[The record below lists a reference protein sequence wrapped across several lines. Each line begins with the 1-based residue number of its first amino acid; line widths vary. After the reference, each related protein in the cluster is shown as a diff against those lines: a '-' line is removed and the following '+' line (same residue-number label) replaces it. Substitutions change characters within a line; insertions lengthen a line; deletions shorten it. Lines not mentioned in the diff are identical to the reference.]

1 MAINVLFL
9 CNDNASRSIM
19 AEALL
24 ARFGSGRF
32 RAFSA
37 GITPAVAVHPL
48 AQEMLNAS
56 GLEVPRDKPKSVS
69 EFLLPSAPKMDL
81 VIGMAKDAE
90 PAVRDWSGPVF
101 KAFWRITDPLSD
113 KTTRT
118 EEWRNFR
125 RAFRELETRM
135 RLLVLVR
142 HQSRP
147 DRKTGELTEPT

>member
-1 MAINVLFL
+1 MAVNVLFL
-9 CNDNASRSIM
+9 CNDNSGRSVM

-24 ARFGSGRF
+24 RRFGSRRF

-37 GITPAVAVHPL
+37 GIAPAAAIHPL

-56 GLEVPRDKPKSVS
+56 GLEVPRDNPKSFS

-81 VIGMAKDAE
+81 LIAMAEDARSTL
-90 PAVRDWSGPVF
+90 RDWPGPVF
-101 KAFWRITDPLSD
+101 KAYWRITDPLS
-113 KTTRT
+113 
-118 EEWRNFR
+118 EESNLTGQWRNFR

-142 HQSRP
+142 HQPRP
-147 DRKTGELTEPT
+147 DRKTGELTDPI